1 MVEAQPIHVL
11 VIGESSDNDA
21 VAVCAAERSGGIH
34 IARTDRVDD
43 AVVRIGVEAFD
54 AVVVDEST
62 MRVPAIDIARK
73 LRDRAPALP
82 IVVLTDRENEAPQDA
97 DPESI
102 DDVLRKDRLDPRTLG
117 IALRFTIERSARQH
131 AERAL
136 RDAHSELRTAWQ
148 IQQSLM
154 PDTAPRL
161 PGYDI
166 AGACQPAGAV
176 GGDYFD
182 YLPLSGGRLGIVIG
196 DASGHG
202 IGPALLM
209 AQSRAALRSL
219 TLTHDQPG
227 AILSAANRVLS
238 DGMLDKHFVTLSLL
252 AIDPAQGR
260 IQYASAGHPGGLVF
274 DAHGRFLRELG
285 STGFPL
291 GVMAETPIPDSDTI
305 RVEPGQI
312 VVMFTDGITEATP
325 KRGAQQFGMDRLI
338 AEIEELHPMAAS
350 DIVDSVYYRVL
361 KHCHPRTPGD
371 DATIVV
377 IKVEDDGGE

>member
-148 IQQSLM
+148 IQ
-154 PDTAPRL
+154 
-161 PGYDI
+161 
-166 AGACQPAGAV
+166 
-176 GGDYFD
+176 
-182 YLPLSGGRLGIVIG
+182 
-196 DASGHG
+196 
-202 IGPALLM
+202 
-209 AQSRAALRSL
+209 
-219 TLTHDQPG
+219 
-227 AILSAANRVLS
+227 
-238 DGMLDKHFVTLSLL
+238 
-252 AIDPAQGR
+252 
-260 IQYASAGHPGGLVF
+260 
-274 DAHGRFLRELG
+274 
-285 STGFPL
+285 
-291 GVMAETPIPDSDTI
+291 
-305 RVEPGQI
+305 
-312 VVMFTDGITEATP
+312 
-325 KRGAQQFGMDRLI
+325 
-338 AEIEELHPMAAS
+338 
-350 DIVDSVYYRVL
+350 
-361 KHCHPRTPGD
+361 
-371 DATIVV
+371 
-377 IKVEDDGGE
+377 